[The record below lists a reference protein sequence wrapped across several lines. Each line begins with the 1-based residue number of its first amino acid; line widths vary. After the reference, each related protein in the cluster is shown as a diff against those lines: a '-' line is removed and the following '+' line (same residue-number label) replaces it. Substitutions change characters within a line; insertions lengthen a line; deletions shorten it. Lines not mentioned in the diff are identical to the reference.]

1 MTLLQKMRDLEES
14 ERNSPLCCA
23 LAECLQLLL
32 LLDMSNSQVHAAVL
46 RFLLQNGYRETQEA
60 FVREAGD
67 LIDFDNVEDAPP
79 LHRLFLTRDNI
90 DEDQQLADRM
100 SSLRVER

>member
-1 MTLLQKMRDLEES
+1 
-14 ERNSPLCCA
+14 
-23 LAECLQLLL
+23 
-32 LLDMSNSQVHAAVL
+32 MSNSQVHAAVL

-67 LIDFDNVEDAPP
+67 LIDFDSVEDAPP
-79 LHRLFLTRDNI
+79 LHRLFTRNNN

-100 SSLRVER
+100 TTSLRFER